1 MCQSKEHTAYET
13 EFNKLVSEGAE
24 YLIGSCNALFEL
36 RGVFQ
41 EQLTQLCADHLC
53 DGPADQPKFDNR
65 MEALY
70 ERFEQA
76 VVDETIHLEYFQC
89 ETCGW
94 WCWCEERSNNSAEQT
109 CTDCED
115 EEGDD

>member
-1 MCQSKEHTAYET
+1 MCQSKELTAYET
-13 EFNKLVSEGAE
+13 EFAKLVSEGAE
-24 YLIGSCNALFEL
+24 YLIGSCNFLFEL

-41 EQLTQLCADHLC
+41 EQLTELCSKYLC
-53 DGPADQPKFDNR
+53 EGPIDQPKFDNR

-94 WCWCEERSNNSAEQT
+94 WCWSGERSNNSAEQT
-109 CTDCED
+109 CTDCE
-115 EEGDD
+115 EENGED

>member
-1 MCQSKEHTAYET
+1 
-13 EFNKLVSEGAE
+13 
-24 YLIGSCNALFEL
+24 
-36 RGVFQ
+36 
-41 EQLTQLCADHLC
+41 
-53 DGPADQPKFDNR
+53 

-94 WCWCEERSNNSAEQT
+94 WCWSDERSNNSAEQI
-109 CTDCED
+109 CTDCE
-115 EEGDD
+115 EEENGED

>member
-1 MCQSKEHTAYET
+1 MCQNIKETAYET

-41 EQLTQLCADHLC
+41 DKLAELGC
-53 DGPADQPKFDNR
+53 DPDI
-65 MEALY
+65 ETLY

-76 VVDETIHLEYFQC
+76 VVDETIRLEYFQC

-94 WCWCEERSNNSAEQT
+94 WCWGEERSCNVAEQT

-115 EEGDD
+115 EE